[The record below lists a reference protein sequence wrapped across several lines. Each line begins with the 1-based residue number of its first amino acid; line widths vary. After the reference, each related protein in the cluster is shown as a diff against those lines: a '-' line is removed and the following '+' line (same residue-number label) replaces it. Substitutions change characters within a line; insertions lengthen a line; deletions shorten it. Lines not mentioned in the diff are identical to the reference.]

1 MNYFDEELEFFQRL
15 YRETMAMMAE
25 TSRASIT
32 KNSTFT
38 QHINC
43 YIHSVKELQFYQQAQ
58 LREVV
63 ITRPALIMDID
74 LNYRAPNGATNA
86 QRLAEGLPPYDPITS
101 SVIDL
106 HHIGQQ
112 YDSPFAELPH
122 SVHNAPGLSSLLHQA
137 KKPSWRRNPDLVKQY
152 LKETVDYW
160 RMRGEAV

>member
-1 MNYFDEELEFFQRL
+1 MNYSDEELEFFQRL

-58 LREVV
+58 LREVG

-74 LNYRAPNGATNA
+74 LNYCAPDGETNSVLRTGFRRMTRLLVVLLTCTTSANNMIPRSQNYRILYTTPLGSAACYIKRKSLVGAVT
-86 QRLAEGLPPYDPITS
+86 PTS
-101 SVIDL
+101 LSNTSKKQLI
-106 HHIGQQ
+106 IG
-112 YDSPFAELPH
+112 E
-122 SVHNAPGLSSLLHQA
+122 
-137 KKPSWRRNPDLVKQY
+137 
-152 LKETVDYW
+152 
-160 RMRGEAV
+160 